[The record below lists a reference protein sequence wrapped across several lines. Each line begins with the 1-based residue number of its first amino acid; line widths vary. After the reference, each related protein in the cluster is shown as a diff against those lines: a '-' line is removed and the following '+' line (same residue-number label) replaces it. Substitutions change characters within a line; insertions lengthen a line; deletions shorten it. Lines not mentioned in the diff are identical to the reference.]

1 MHTIEINMG
10 IKCKRCGEGGAT
22 PNGYCLSCISKNIK
36 EGKYNHVI
44 DKHLANQSSM
54 AEKGGH
60 NPSPNTRVST
70 VWPQDKESLK
80 EDSK

>member
-36 EGKYNHVI
+36 EGKYNHII
-44 DKHLANQSSM
+44 DKYLGKP
-54 AEKGGH
+54 ELVKDETD
-60 NPSPNTRVST
+60 TRPLDLTAKSI
-70 VWPQDKESLK
+70 
-80 EDSK
+80 SKSA